1 MSNRG
6 VAMNQPNQPASV
18 ENDATELDAID
29 GGASAPYESPATPPA
44 DDGNSPGGA
53 ETGYYPTGRSH
64 RMGNVRRM
72 IEQVAG
78 FTTNVLITGESGTG
92 KEWAARYI
100 HALSPRC
107 DSPFVPVNC
116 GAIPADLLESE
127 LFGHEKGA
135 FTGAISA
142 RVGRFEAAEGGT
154 LFLDEIGD
162 MSLSMQVKLLRVL
175 QERVYERVG
184 SNRSRS
190 CDVRIVAATHRNLE
204 DAIVDGGF
212 REDLY
217 YRLNVFPIELPA
229 LRERIEDLP
238 DLLDTIRQRCADSG
252 LHIVDITPGAIRV
265 LKHYEW
271 PGNIRELSN
280 LIERLCVLYPSS
292 TVDIQNL
299 PTRYT
304 AKAPLRDSD
313 REGVA
318 STRASGPQPQD
329 FDLPSES
336 VPLKAYL
343 ESIEVALIRRALHEC
358 NGVIAHAARHLQIRR
373 TTLAEKMKRHGISSS
388 FNPELD

>member
-1 MSNRG
+1 MSQSN
-6 VAMNQPNQPASV
+6 NPASIEGGPV
-18 ENDATELDAID
+18 PVDEAESSHQSLPEDAP
-29 GGASAPYESPATPPA
+29 ASADLPEERSNYL
-44 DDGNSPGGA
+44 
-53 ETGYYPTGRSH
+53 YYPTGRSH

-78 FTTNVLITGESGTG
+78 FNTNVLITGESGTG

-100 HALSPRC
+100 HALSPR
-107 DSPFVPVNC
+107 SGMPFVPVNC

-142 RVGRFEAAEGGT
+142 RIGRFEAAEGGT

-162 MSLSMQVKLLRVL
+162 MSLPMQVKLLRVL

-184 SNRSRS
+184 SNRSLS
-190 CDVRIVAATHRNLE
+190 CDVRIIAATHRDLE
-204 DAIVDGGF
+204 EAIVAGKF

-217 YRLNVFPIELPA
+217 YRLNVFPIELPS
-229 LRERIEDLP
+229 LRDRIDDLP
-238 DLLDTIRQRCADSG
+238 DLVEKIRDRCTESG
-252 LHIVDITPGAIRV
+252 LNTAEVTPGAIRV

-280 LIERLCVLYPSS
+280 LIERLCVLYPAG

-313 REGVA
+313 RESVA
-318 STRASGPQPQD
+318 ATRASGPQPQD
-329 FDLPSES
+329 FELPSES

-343 ESIEVALIRRALHEC
+343 ENIEIALIRRALHQC

-373 TTLAEKMKRHGISSS
+373 TTLAEKMKRYGISSTTS
-388 FNPELD
+388 ADGLPD